1 MAVETA
7 SLIIKVDSRGAKSA
21 SADLDRLT
29 DASGK
34 AERATDGLSRAW
46 RAAAGVLSAAA
57 VARVTRAYLDAADA
71 AANMSARLRLATKSQ
86 EEFTAA
92 QEATFRIAQSAGTEL
107 EGVVNLYGRL
117 AQSSA
122 QLGLSQAQVAQ
133 LTETVTQAFIVSGAT
148 SQEAA
153 GGIRQ
158 LTQALAGGT
167 VRAEEFNSIIESSP
181 RIVQALADHFGVS
194 FGEVRKLVNEG
205 KISSEQFAAA
215 MLNASDKIGA
225 EFRQMPLTVSRATQE
240 VRNAL
245 MQLVGSADEAAGA
258 SAGLAET
265 IAGLAR
271 TLESPEVQRGFQTF
285 VGGVVTATS
294 KLAEFLAKS
303 AEVTRFWGEEFAARR
318 HGASFDDPVRMEQ
331 EAERIQAR
339 IDELNAFLSKGRVG
353 RALSGLGRADPYAV
367 GRDPTLG
374 RAGGS
379 MVDNAERE
387 MEILLARLN
396 ELRKAI
402 ADFYNTPRPTVT
414 APDVPAPSAS
424 LIPASLG
431 GSDKTISADLQR
443 EIDKV
448 REQAAAYGLSRLE
461 LAKLNQEKALAAAR
475 NDAEREA
482 IRNAYGELIKRIQV
496 TEAAAEASK
505 AAKKADEEWLWHEE
519 YATAARIDYS
529 NKLIRS
535 AQEREEAEERATQ
548 QVRDL
553 IAQMEFENSL
563 IGKSVEEQER
573 LIAARLAGAGATEEQ
588 REAIRRL
595 LKEGREGR
603 EAEADMQLLRDGAK
617 DLFRTIVTDS
627 ARATDALNRFF
638 DILKARAADK
648 LFEGLLSGFAGM
660 AGGGGWSGFLQGF
673 GKGWSGARAAGGPV
687 MAGSAYLVGEHGPE
701 LFAPG
706 QSGRVYPVGGAAG
719 GTNVKLEVINNGP
732 PMRAEQQTMRAP
744 DGSQVIRLVLNAVAD
759 DLAHGGKTAAA
770 IKGRFGLR
778 EATS

>member
-1 MAVETA
+1 MTETA

-57 VARVTRAYLDAADA
+57 VARVTRAYLDAADTT
-71 AANMSARLRLATKSQ
+71 ANMAARLRLATKSQ
-86 EEFTAA
+86 EEFAAA

-245 MQLVGSADEAAGA
+245 LNLVGSADEAAGA

-271 TLESPEVQRGFQTF
+271 TLESQEVRDGFQTF
-285 VGGVVTATS
+285 VSGVVTATS
-294 KLAEFLAKS
+294 KLAEFLAKG
-303 AEVTRFWGEEFAARR
+303 AEVTRFWSEEFAARR

-331 EAERIQAR
+331 EDERIHAR
-339 IDELNAFLSKGRVG
+339 IGELDAFLAKGRVG

-374 RAGGS
+374 RAGGN

-387 MEILLARLN
+387 LEILRARLN
-396 ELRKAI
+396 DLRKAI

-414 APDVPAPSAS
+414 VPDAPAPSAS

-431 GSDKTISADLQR
+431 SSDK
-443 EIDKV
+443 K
-448 REQAAAYGLSRLE
+448 
-461 LAKLNQEKALAAAR
+461 AKL
-475 NDAEREA
+475 
-482 IRNAYGELIKRIQV
+482 
-496 TEAAAEASK
+496 
-505 AAKKADEEWLWHEE
+505 
-519 YATAARIDYS
+519 
-529 NKLIRS
+529 
-535 AQEREEAEERATQ
+535 
-548 QVRDL
+548 
-553 IAQMEFENSL
+553 
-563 IGKSVEEQER
+563 
-573 LIAARLAGAGATEEQ
+573 TEEQ
-588 REAIRRL
+588 REINRLQDSYERYLEQLRQANALAWDTSELAEANYRIQRDGLDKINPKLAEQIRLEAQRRDELEKSKELWDQIERDYQVLTGVWEDIRRDHAKATDSMSEYAKQAARNMQDAFADFL
-595 LKEGREGR
+595 FDPFKDGVSGMVRGFADALRR
-603 EAEADMQLLRDGAK
+603 MVAEAAAAK
-617 DLFRTIVTDS
+617 I
-627 ARATDALNRFF
+627 
-638 DILKARAADK
+638 
-648 LFEGLLSGFAGM
+648 FEGIGAWGNANAGAGGFVGALAGFAGKLF
-660 AGGGGWSGFLQGF
+660 GGG
-673 GKGWSGARAAGGPV
+673 RAAGGPV
-687 MAGSAYLVGEHGPE
+687 MAGQAYLVGEGGKPE
-701 LFAPG
+701 LFVPG
-706 QSGRVYPVGGAAG
+706 QSGRVMPVQGAAAG
-719 GTNVKLEVINNGP
+719 GGNVQVQVNNYTGGQV
-732 PMRAEQQTMRAP
+732 RTREERTRGP
-744 DGSQVIRLVLNAVAD
+744 DGTELRRLIVDVLAD
-759 DLAHGGKTAAA
+759 DLASGGKSAAVLRN
-770 IKGRFGLR
+770 RFGLR

>member
-1 MAVETA
+1 MTVETA
-7 SLIIKVDSRGAKSA
+7 TLIIKVDSRGAKSA

-29 DASGK
+29 GASSK
-34 AERATDGLSRAW
+34 AERATDGLTRAW
-46 RAAAGVLSAAA
+46 RTAAGVLSAAA

-71 AANMSARLRLATKSQ
+71 SANMAARLRLATKSQ

-117 AQSSA
+117 AQSST

-133 LTETVTQAFIVSGAT
+133 LTETVTQAFTVSGAT

-194 FGEVRKLVNEG
+194 FGEVRKLVNDG

-245 MQLVGSADEAAGA
+245 TGLVGSADEAAGA

-271 TLESPEVQRGFQTF
+271 TLESQEVRDGFQTF

-294 KLAEFLAKS
+294 KLAEFLAKG

-374 RAGGS
+374 RAGGN

-387 MEILLARLN
+387 LEILRARLN
-396 ELRKAI
+396 DLRKAI
-402 ADFYNTPRPTVT
+402 ADFYNTPRPKFT

-431 GSDKTISADLQR
+431 SSDKKAKLTDEQR
-443 EIDKV
+443 ELNRLQDSYRDYLAMLERANALHGQNTELARLNYEIQHGALKGISE
-448 REQAAAYGLSRLE
+448 EQAAILREAAQWRDW
-461 LAKLNQEKALAAAR
+461 QEEMADIERVWAQSAQEDIRRDQQRQDA
-475 NDAEREA
+475 AER
-482 IRNAYGELIKRIQV
+482 
-496 TEAAAEASK
+496 ASK
-505 AAKKADEEWLWHEE
+505 AVE
-519 YATAARIDYS
+519 
-529 NKLIRS
+529 
-535 AQEREEAEERATQ
+535 
-548 QVRDL
+548 DL

-573 LIAARLAGAGATEEQ
+573 LIAARLAGAAATEEQ

-595 LKEGREGR
+595 LEEGREGR

>member
-29 DASGK
+29 SSSGK
-34 AERATDGLSRAW
+34 AEKATDGLSRAW
-46 RAAAGVLSAAA
+46 RTAAGVLSAAA

-71 AANMSARLRLATKSQ
+71 SANMTARLRLATQSQ
-86 EEFTAA
+86 EEFAAA
-92 QEATFRIAQSAGTEL
+92 QAATFRIAQSTGTEL

-167 VRAEEFNSIIESSP
+167 VRAEEFNSIIDSSP

-194 FGEVRKLVNEG
+194 FGEVRKLVNDG

-271 TLESPEVQRGFQTF
+271 TLESQEVRDGFQTF
-285 VGGVVTATS
+285 VSGVVTATS

-339 IDELNAFLSKGRVG
+339 IDELGAFLSKGRVG

-387 MEILLARLN
+387 MEILRARLN
-396 ELRKAI
+396 DLRKAI
-402 ADFYNTPRPTVT
+402 ADFYNTPRPKVTV
-414 APDVPAPSAS
+414 PDVPAPSAS

-431 GSDKTISADLQR
+431 SSDKKAKLTDEQR
-443 EIDKV
+443 ELKRLQDRYRDYLAMLERANALHGQNTELARLNYEIQHGALKGISE
-448 REQAAAYGLSRLE
+448 EQAAILREAAQWRDWQKE
-461 LAKLNQEKALAAAR
+461 MADIEEVWAEVAQEDIRRDQQRQDA
-475 NDAEREA
+475 AER
-482 IRNAYGELIKRIQV
+482 
-496 TEAAAEASK
+496 ASK
-505 AAKKADEEWLWHEE
+505 AVE
-519 YATAARIDYS
+519 
-529 NKLIRS
+529 
-535 AQEREEAEERATQ
+535 
-548 QVRDL
+548 DL

-573 LIAARLAGAGATEEQ
+573 LIAARLAGAAATEEQ
-588 REAIRRL
+588 REAILRL

-603 EAEADMQLLRDGAK
+603 EAEADMRLLRDGAK

-627 ARATDALNRFF
+627 ARASDALNRFF